1 MATKSKSIKTNKTV
15 KVVALILAALM
26 FCTSGF
32 FASMFVKS
40 FLYYYDG
47 GVGDFYKTPSFRSQ
61 MNGCINDVVYSA
73 EYITVKSLDDFRK
86 TADGKRITEE
96 YNKQVLEVTQAYDVL
111 SKSDICVYHDAQN
124 RFRYSLVYDG
134 VLYYFLYNGQT
145 IGEYEFSEYDFIS
158 YESESDNNEEP
169 EYAHYVYDPYET
181 GSVPEY
187 VGDIQKALST
197 IFGVDNT
204 TCYGEVSKDIFTKT
218 LKTDYEDQMEFAYKN
233 KISSK
238 NRIENIKSINYAV
251 ILKTGAVVT
260 NCGITAEDNREQI
273 IKKLTDDKGFAEGV
287 KDGKYEI
294 YKGKEAVDGKSVF
307 SLLRERVF
315 NSYYKES
322 VLKNNTQLGDEG
334 ISAVYFGVPA
344 KKTGVS
350 ELAIS
355 EQAYANYCKY
365 LLASPITMFA
375 FAIIAFL
382 IACAACIYLVA
393 AAGKTENGIKLS
405 FVDKIPAEINCVIG
419 IAVMAVL
426 AAASVFVLIAEYEVD
441 SLVYFYVG
449 EENREMLIRLIGN
462 IIPITCPA
470 VAVCFSGFFML
481 WTSLNMSIARNI
493 RNKTFFK
500 HTIFYH
506 IFKPVRI
513 FVKFLIRKIKE
524 LIEKLK
530 YILDCDYSKGHGTKF
545 KIISCVSVLLFGL
558 ATVIY
563 YFLIGAFMANGS
575 EGLAFILLFFGLIG
589 DLAALLFA
597 VLVIVSADRIFEA
610 VSDIGKG
617 SMNRTIDTKFMPPFM
632 ERFSKDILSM
642 RNGLQT
648 AVEGAVKDQRMK
660 AELITN
666 VSHDLKT
673 PLTSIVTYV
682 DLLKKCNI
690 EGEEANKYVSI
701 LDEKA
706 QKMKKLIE
714 DLVEAS
720 KASTGAVELHPIKI
734 NLCEIAAQAV
744 GEHEDELRSKNIELF
759 LKMPETPV
767 IVTADSQKTSRII
780 ENLFSNI
787 RKYAMEGTRTYVEVL
802 GGEEYGTIIFK
813 NISKEQLEVTAEE
826 LTQRFVR
833 GDSSRSSEG
842 SGLGL
847 SIAKSLCELQN
858 GKLSIQIDGDLFK
871 VMVVLPKA

>member
-15 KVVALILAALM
+15 KVVALILAVLM
-26 FCTSGF
+26 FFTSGF

-40 FLYYYDG
+40 FLYYFDG
-47 GVGDFYKTPSFRSQ
+47 GTDDFYRTQSFRSQ
-61 MNGCINDVVYSA
+61 MNDCINDVIYSA

-96 YNKQVLEVTQAYDVL
+96 HDKQVLEVTQAHDVL
-111 SKSDICVYHDAQN
+111 SKSNICVYRDAQN
-124 RFRYSLVYDG
+124 RYRYSLVYDG
-134 VLYYFLYNGQT
+134 VLYYFLYDGQT
-145 IGEYEFSEYDFIS
+145 IDENEFSGYDYIS
-158 YESESDNNEEP
+158 YEADNNREP
-169 EYAHYVYDPYET
+169 EYVHDVYNPYET
-181 GSVPEY
+181 GSVPAY
-187 VGDIQKALST
+187 VGDIQRALSI
-197 IFGVDNT
+197 IFGVDNS
-204 TCYGEVSKDIFTKT
+204 TCYGEVGKDTFTQI
-218 LKTDYEDQMEFAYKN
+218 LKSYYEDQMRFTYEYKT
-233 KISSK
+233 SSK

-260 NCGITAEDNREQI
+260 NCGITTEDNREQI

-294 YKGKEAVDGKSVF
+294 YKGKEATDGKSVF
-307 SLLRERVF
+307 TFLRKEIL
-315 NSYYKES
+315 NSYYEES

-334 ISAVYFGVPA
+334 ISAAYFGVPA
-344 KKTGVS
+344 KKTGIS
-350 ELAIS
+350 ELTIS
-355 EQAYANYCKY
+355 EQAYENYCKH
-365 LLASPITMFA
+365 LFVSPMTMLA
-375 FAIIAFL
+375 FAIITFL
-382 IACAACIYLVA
+382 IACAACIYLIA
-393 AAGKTENGIKLS
+393 AAGKTENGIKLR
-405 FVDKIPAEINCVIG
+405 FVDKIPAEINWVIG
-419 IAVMAVL
+419 IAAMAAL
-426 AAASVFVLIAEYEVD
+426 AAAQVFVLIAEFEVD
-441 SLVYFYVG
+441 SLYFYVG
-449 EENREMLIRLIGN
+449 EENREMLIRFIGN
-462 IIPITCPA
+462 IIPIICPT
-470 VAVCFSGFFML
+470 VAACFSGFFML

-500 HTIFYH
+500 HTICYY

-513 FVKFLIRKIKE
+513 FAKFLIRKIKE

-530 YILDCDYSKGHGTKF
+530 YVFDCDYSKGHGTKF

-558 ATVIY
+558 ATAIY
-563 YFLIGAFMANGS
+563 YFVIGVIMANGS
-575 EGLAFILLFFGLIG
+575 GGLALILLFFGFIG

-597 VLVIVSADRIFEA
+597 GLVIVSADRIFEA

-617 SMNRTIDTKFMPPFM
+617 NMNRTIDTKFMPPFM

-734 NLCEIAAQAV
+734 NLCEFAAQAV
-744 GEHEDELRSKNIELF
+744 GEHEDELRNKNIELL

-802 GGEEYGTIIFK
+802 GGEEYGTIVFK
-813 NISKEQLEVTAEE
+813 NISKEQIEVTAEE

-871 VMVVLPKA
+871 AMVVLPKA